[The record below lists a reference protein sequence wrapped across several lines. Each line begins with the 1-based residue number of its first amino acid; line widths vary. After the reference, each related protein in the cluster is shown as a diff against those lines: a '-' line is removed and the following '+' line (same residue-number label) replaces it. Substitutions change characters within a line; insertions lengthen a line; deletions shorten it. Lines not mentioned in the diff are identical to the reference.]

1 MVALR
6 LALAGR
12 AVYGCALLL
21 MPDTVLRATG
31 RPPTPGAVAV
41 ARVLGARHVLQA
53 VVTAAAPG
61 GPVAALGAV
70 VDTVHA
76 AGDLAVAAVAPR
88 WRRPALTDSVIAAG
102 LAAAGWADARRPR

>member
-12 AVYGCALLL
+12 AVYGFALLL

-31 RPPTPGAVAV
+31 RAPARGAVAV

-53 VVTAAAPG
+53 VAAAAAPTG
-61 GPVAALGAV
+61 RMTAFGAA

-76 AGDLAVAAVAPR
+76 ATDLAVAAVSPW
-88 WRRPALTDSVIAAG
+88 WRRSALTDSVVAAG
-102 LAAAGWADARRPR
+102 LAAAGWTDARRYR